1 MLDAPPS
8 SVFSERDQLILQL
21 VELTNTAPEQAT
33 DELFAALREYFD
45 EERLTQLIFMVL
57 YYGAVHRFNALV
69 DVELLEEGKVTV
81 LERAHPHAAR
91 TMQE

>member
-33 DELFAALREYFD
+33 DELFAALREHFD

-57 YYGAVHRFNALV
+57 YYSAVHRFNALV

-81 LERAHPHAAR
+81 LEGAHPHAAR
-91 TMQE
+91 TMEE